1 MAAYIILFVLSVGVI
16 ITSPFIV
23 SSAKKYL
30 RSSDKSSFAAVRVRF
45 RISLFLFI
53 PLLAV
58 LAFMLIFDFGRTVYT
73 FLLLYMY
80 MVDTVYWIMP
90 LLFLGSLISA
100 AVLWI
105 YSADLYREA
114 NKAYRTKA
122 ENTP

>member
-16 ITSPFIV
+16 IASPFLI

-58 LAFMLIFDFGRTVYT
+58 VAFMLIFDFGRTVYT
-73 FLLLYMY
+73 FLLLYI
-80 MVDTVYWIMP
+80 MVDTVHWIMP
-90 LLFLGSLISA
+90 LLFFGSLISA
-100 AVLWI
+100 AFLWI
-105 YSADLYREA
+105 YGADLYREA
-114 NKAYRTKA
+114 NKVYRSKA
-122 ENTP
+122 DNTP